1 MTEYSKEGKI
11 TYSSFDSIEPNDVIY
26 MLKDLPD
33 ACCIFKVLTDPFGTV
48 KDMLFLFANEKYSQ
62 LVGIPVEDLIGNTY
76 YKTVPNRDEDWIKY
90 SYQAAILRQSSKVR
104 TYNTQFDKWHEFWS
118 VPVYKKG
125 FCAFVFHDVTGAKKS
140 EDNIKLASNTSKLI
154 IDCATALSSAEF
166 GKGIKKVLML
176 LGKTI
181 EADRVGV
188 VEVKDKKVTDTHEW
202 INNAGAR
209 TLNLPGRKAF
219 EEVDVISIWNQQLGD
234 KNTVLVNGSADIS
247 KIDED
252 VYYNILDGSI
262 SRYSV
267 SVMRDNDEIIG
278 YLVADNYAEDL
289 PLNVGEVMESVA
301 IFISYEMRNRA
312 LTKEMTYLG
321 SHDALTGL
329 GNRYALNQ
337 TLLVLS
343 GVSTKVGVSYL
354 DINGMKNTNETEGH
368 DAGDER
374 IKKTADIFASVFKR
388 KYCYRIGGDE
398 FLAIIPEI
406 AHEKFDTL
414 VSKLKA
420 KTEDIS
426 VAIGA
431 VWTEDSKEINLAVKQ
446 ADERMYE
453 DKASYYKAH
462 GRRHSDKISK
472 D

>member
-11 TYSSFDSIEPNDVIY
+11 IYSSLDSIEPNDVMY

-48 KDMLFLFANEKYSQ
+48 KDMLFLFTNEKYSQ
-62 LVGIPVEDLIGNTY
+62 LVGVPAEELIGNTY
-76 YKTVPNRDEDWIKY
+76 YKTVMNRDEDWIKY

-104 TYNTQFDKWHEFWS
+104 TYNTQFDKWLEFWS

-125 FCAFVFHDVTGAKKS
+125 FCAFVFHDVTGVKKS
-140 EDNIKLASNTSKLI
+140 EDNVRFASNTSKLI

-166 GKGIKKVLML
+166 GKGVKKVLML
-176 LGKTI
+176 LGQTI

-188 VEVKDKKVTDTHEW
+188 IEVKDKKVTDTHEW
-202 INNAGAR
+202 INNSGAR
-209 TLNLPGRKAF
+209 TLNLPGRKVF
-219 EEVDVISIWNQQLGD
+219 EQADVISLWDQQLGE
-234 KNTVLVNGSADIS
+234 KNTVLVNDSSVIS
-247 KIDED
+247 KLNEE
-252 VYYNILDGSI
+252 VYNTVVDGSI
-262 SRYSV
+262 SRYSI
-267 SVMRDNDEIIG
+267 SVMRDNKEIIG

-343 GVSTKVGVSYL
+343 AMAGVCYL

-374 IKKTADIFASVFKR
+374 IKKTADIFAAVFRR

-398 FLAIIPEI
+398 FLAIIPQMPK
-406 AHEKFDTL
+406 EKFDSL
-414 VSKLKA
+414 IDKLKT

-431 VWTEDSKEINLAVKQ
+431 VWIEDSKEINLAVKQ
-446 ADERMYE
+446 ADEKMYE
-453 DKASYYKAH
+453 DKASYYKEH
-462 GRRHSDKISK
+462 GRRHSDKVGNG
-472 D
+472 